1 MSAKIFVGN
10 LNPRTTRSQLAQFF
24 GAVGRVES
32 IRIPLD
38 RNTGKPRGF
47 CFVEFADADTAQKAI
62 TLHDCSELDGQQLR
76 LSWAREREQG
86 GGSRDGR
93 RLRRTPE
100 ASLRNENTDYR
111 ETLVSQESL
120 WSDDYSGQRGAKPRR
135 HGKHGS
141 DRKHRHGTRRV
152 ID

>member
-24 GAVGRVES
+24 AAVGRVES

-62 TLHDCSELDGQQLR
+62 TLHDRSELDGQQLR
-76 LSWAREREQG
+76 LSWAREREENG
-86 GGSRDGR
+86 AGR
-93 RLRRTPE
+93 AGPTLRP
-100 ASLRNENTDYR
+100 APDALPRNETKDYR
-111 ETLVSQESL
+111 ETLE
-120 WSDDYSGQRGAKPRR
+120 RHPRFSVA
-135 HGKHGS
+135 GS
-141 DRKHRHGTRRV
+141 DRNAPGRSDDPDTPEEALAQRCV
-152 ID
+152 AL

>member
-24 GAVGRVES
+24 AAVGRVES

-62 TLHDCSELDGQQLR
+62 TLHDRSELDGQQLR
-76 LSWAREREQG
+76 LSWAREREENG
-86 GGSRDGR
+86 AGR
-93 RLRRTPE
+93 AGRTLRP
-100 ASLRNENTDYR
+100 APDALPRNETKDYR

-120 WSDDYSGQRGAKPRR
+120 WSDDYRGQRGAKPRR

>member
-10 LNPRTTRSQLAQFF
+10 LNPRTTRSQLAKFF
-24 GAVGRVES
+24 AAVGRVES

-47 CFVEFADADTAQKAI
+47 CFVEFADTDTAQKAI
-62 TLHDCSELDGQQLR
+62 TLHDRSELDGQQLR
-76 LSWAREREQG
+76 LSWAREREDG
-86 GGSRDGR
+86 AAGRDGR
-93 RLRRTPE
+93 TLRSTPE
-100 ASLRNENTDYR
+100 ALARNEPKEYR
-111 ETLVSQESL
+111 ETLASQESL
-120 WSDDYSGQRGAKPRR
+120 WSDDYGGQRGAKPRR
-135 HGKHGS
+135 RGKHGS